1 MKTFELLSRDYTL
14 FLLVFFLLS
23 LSFFFRPSFIPL
35 SLFLSQRFLFFV
47 RIFFVFVERK
57 KMKWF
62 QRFVFDFVF
71 PFYYEINWFAS
82 NWQHVTNIEK
92 GKKRFEFVFLSEKL
106 IISDIFR
113 KSIERHFNRFISH
126 IWILEK
132 KRSSIN
138 LFFLNFL
145 FKFKK

>member
-23 LSFFFRPSFIPL
+23 LSFFFVLLLSPFLSSSLSVFCFSFVFSLFSWKEKKRSGFNGL
-35 SLFLSQRFLFFV
+35 SLILFFLF
-47 RIFFVFVERK
+47 IMNE
-57 KMKWF
+57 
-62 QRFVFDFVF
+62 
-71 PFYYEINWFAS
+71 FAS

-92 GKKRFEFVFLSEKL
+92 GKKRLEFVFLSEKL

-113 KSIERHFNRFISH
+113 KSIERHFNRFISR

>member
-23 LSFFFRPSFIPL
+23 LFFFSSFFYPPFSLPL
-35 SLFLSQRFLFFV
+35 SEFSVFRSYFLCFRGKKKKRSGFNGLSLILFFLF
-47 RIFFVFVERK
+47 IMNE
-57 KMKWF
+57 
-62 QRFVFDFVF
+62 
-71 PFYYEINWFAS
+71 FAS

-92 GKKRFEFVFLSEKL
+92 GKKRLEFVFLSEKL

-113 KSIERHFNRFISH
+113 KSIERHFNRFISR